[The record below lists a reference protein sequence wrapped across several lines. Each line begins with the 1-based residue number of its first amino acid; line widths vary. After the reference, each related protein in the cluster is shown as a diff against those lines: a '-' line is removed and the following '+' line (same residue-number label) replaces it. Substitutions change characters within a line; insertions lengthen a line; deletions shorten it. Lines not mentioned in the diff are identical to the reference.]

1 MQNLTLYELIEKFGN
16 PDIIIDHY
24 QESIGYAIWGFDD
37 VIQQSDKINFYKLD
51 QIIDK
56 WSQCDNE
63 ISAVGFLNYNLKDYI
78 YNHIHFKAHDNKF
91 PLLWFVKPKK
101 IIKYSINTSD
111 NYSMY
116 KNFTK
121 LKHDI
126 LDVDEYKKVIEI
138 IKNELAYGNVY
149 QVNMTMPKFY
159 QLKDESLK
167 YYLHIRRQ
175 AKPKCGYYINLG
187 KQQILSFSP
196 ETFFTLED
204 NTIKT
209 YPMKGTIKRNQNKD
223 QDQILKNQLGNSE
236 KDLAEHLMIV
246 DLMRN
251 DLGKICNFG
260 TVAVQDLFQVNT
272 YSTVHQMESCVYGKL
287 KSNIKFTDIIQ
298 ALFPGG
304 SVTGAPKESA
314 MKIIDK
320 IENYSRDIYT
330 GSIGYIKQ
338 NNIMN
343 FNIAIRTMMVDNLL
357 AKYPIGGGIVWDSN
371 YKDEWDEAQLKSKIL
386 NE

>member
-1 MQNLTLYELIEKFGN
+1 
-16 PDIIIDHY
+16 
-24 QESIGYAIWGFDD
+24 
-37 VIQQSDKINFYKLD
+37 
-51 QIIDK
+51 
-56 WSQCDNE
+56 
-63 ISAVGFLNYNLKDYI
+63 
-78 YNHIHFKAHDNKF
+78 IHFQAHDNKF

-101 IIKYSINTSD
+101 IIKYSINSSD

-187 KQQILSFSP
+187 QQQILSFSP

-209 YPMKGTIKRNQNKD
+209 YPMKGTIKRDQNKN

-272 YSTVHQMESCVYGKL
+272 YS
-287 KSNIKFTDIIQ
+287 
-298 ALFPGG
+298 
-304 SVTGAPKESA
+304 
-314 MKIIDK
+314 
-320 IENYSRDIYT
+320 
-330 GSIGYIKQ
+330 
-338 NNIMN
+338 
-343 FNIAIRTMMVDNLL
+343 
-357 AKYPIGGGIVWDSN
+357 
-371 YKDEWDEAQLKSKIL
+371 
-386 NE
+386 